1 MLDVALAGRVGVGL
15 WRGCRLT
22 LGGDCPQCCSAPR
35 PHPTIDAVQAT
46 QPIHGMR
53 RSRLAM
59 ARLGMSCRSS
69 QVAINQ
75 SLLGWTGPHQST
87 SRLGRRRQG
96 LHPSLAVGWVTGGG
110 DLGMAEAVLP
120 VDSRV
125 STKL

>member
-1 MLDVALAGRVGVGL
+1 
-15 WRGCRLT
+15 
-22 LGGDCPQCCSAPR
+22 
-35 PHPTIDAVQAT
+35 
-46 QPIHGMR
+46 
-53 RSRLAM
+53 
-59 ARLGMSCRSS
+59 MSCRSS

-87 SRLGRRRQG
+87 SRLGCRRQG
-96 LHPSLAVGWVTGGG
+96 LHPSLAVDWVTGGG